1 MSTPQ
6 TCQVRH
12 GCDAIHSRLPGRP
25 RPWTSAPALLAALMA
40 TLLAALLATLLP
52 GKARAAP
59 AQDRQAFPVRPLT
72 LIVPWPAGGATD
84 LSMRILAERAGRE
97 LGQPIVVENRPGAGG
112 TLVGGLLAAAAPDGY
127 TLGQL
132 PPTVYR
138 LPHQQRTAWQP
149 LRDLQPVLMISGYT
163 FGVVVPADSPFRS
176 FDDLLAW
183 AAAHPGQLTAGST
196 GIGTT
201 AHLAMEDVL
210 GRRGIDYV
218 HVPYRGTADQMLAVA
233 NGSLMA
239 GVNSTGFAPFV
250 ESGKMRLLA
259 IFSDKRSPRWPQ
271 VPTVAELGFPGAVH
285 TAPYGIAV
293 PRGTDARIVR
303 RLHDAFRLAMQDPAH
318 LAELAK
324 YDQSLSYLDT
334 EHYEAYTRDLWQ
346 QEKRFAE
353 RLGMA
358 AREGS
363 R

>member
-1 MSTPQ
+1 M
-6 TCQVRH
+6 
-12 GCDAIHSRLPGRP
+12 G
-25 RPWTSAPALLAALMA
+25 APATLLTRLFAPLLVLAALFM
-40 TLLAALLATLLP
+40 LAGP
-52 GKARAAP
+52 ARP
-59 AQDRQAFPVRPLT
+59 DPRQAYPARPLT

-84 LSMRILAERAGRE
+84 ISMRILAELAGRE

-112 TLVGGLLAAAAPDGY
+112 TLVAGLLAAAAPDGY

-138 LPHQQRTAWQP
+138 LPHQQRTSWQP

-176 FDDLLAW
+176 FDDLLDW
-183 AAAHPGQLTAGST
+183 AAAHPGRLTVGST
-196 GIGTT
+196 GVGTT

-210 GRRGIDYV
+210 GRRGIPYV

-239 GVNSTGFAPFV
+239 GVNSTGFAPFI

-259 IFSDKRSPRWPQ
+259 IFSEKRSPRWPE
-271 VPTVAELGFPGAVH
+271 VPTMTELGFPGAVH

-293 PRGTDARIVR
+293 PRGTDARIVK
-303 RLHDAFRLAMQDPAH
+303 RLHDAFLRAMRAPTH

-334 EHYEAYTRDLWQ
+334 AQYDAYTRELWQ
-346 QEKRFAE
+346 QERRMAE
-353 RLGMA
+353 RLGTA
-358 AREGS
+358 AGKEPAR
-363 R
+363 